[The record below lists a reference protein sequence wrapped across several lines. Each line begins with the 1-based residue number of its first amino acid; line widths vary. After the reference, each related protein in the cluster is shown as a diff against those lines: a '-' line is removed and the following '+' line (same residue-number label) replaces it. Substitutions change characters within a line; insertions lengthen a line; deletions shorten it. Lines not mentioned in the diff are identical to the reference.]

1 MTAAAILVDGRQE
14 FVIVE
19 ETKNLVLKGV
29 VKMVRRSD
37 LYLPSNNTHMIQKA
51 TTLGADVISLDLED
65 SVAPAEK
72 VGARKILVE
81 NIPLAGSTGSRVW
94 TRINAWDSD
103 LTLGDLDAVV
113 TEGIDGILL
122 PKCNGLA
129 DVRRIDDE
137 ITKREKAKGL
147 PVGKIKLA
155 LLIETAIGVMK
166 VNESAGGSGRL
177 EALIFGAV
185 DYLRD
190 MHTVRTASAMEQ
202 YHARAAI
209 GVAARTYG
217 LVAEDAPYGNFKD
230 ADGFK
235 LDSERSAMLGFEGKM
250 LIHPSQVAVAN
261 AVYAPAP
268 DRVEWAKAITK
279 CFEEEGLAKGKA
291 SVAYQGNM
299 IDIPVYNDGR
309 NILARQAEIDAAEA
323 KKAH

>member
-1 MTAAAILVDGRQE
+1 L
-14 FVIVE
+14 
-19 ETKNLVLKGV
+19 
-29 VKMVRRSD
+29 VRRSD

-51 TTLGADVISLDLED
+51 VTLGCDVISLVLED
-65 SVAPAEK
+65 SAAPAEK
-72 VGARKILVE
+72 VAARKILVE

-113 TEGIDGILL
+113 VEGLDGILL

-155 LLIETAIGVMK
+155 LLIETAIGVAK
-166 VNESAGGSGRL
+166 VLESAGGSHRL

-190 MHTVRTASAMEQ
+190 MHTVRTATAQEQ
-202 YHARAAI
+202 YYAKAAV

-217 LVAEDAPYGNFKD
+217 LVAQGAPYGNFKD
-230 ADGFK
+230 TEGF
-235 LDSERSAMLGFEGKM
+235 ERDCINDASLGMEGKM
-250 LIHPSQVAVAN
+250 LIHPSQVPVAN
-261 AVYAPAP
+261 KIFAP
-268 DRVEWAKAITK
+268 DPERVEWAKAITK
-279 CFEEEGLAKGKA
+279 CFEEEGLAKGKG
-291 SVAYQGNM
+291 SVAYQGQM
-299 IDIPVYNDGR
+299 IDIPVYNDGV
-309 NILARQAEIDAAEA
+309 NILARQAEIDEAEA
-323 KKAH
+323 KKVK

>member
-1 MTAAAILVDGRQE
+1 L
-14 FVIVE
+14 
-19 ETKNLVLKGV
+19 
-29 VKMVRRSD
+29 VRRSD

-51 TTLGADVISLDLED
+51 ATLGCDVISLDLED

-72 VGARKILVE
+72 VAARKTLVE
-81 NIPLAGSTGSRVW
+81 NISVAGSTGSRVW

-122 PKCNGLA
+122 PKCNGLV

-137 ITKREKAKGL
+137 ITKRERAKGL
-147 PVGKIKLA
+147 PIGKIKLA
-155 LLIETAIGVMK
+155 LLIETAIGVLK
-166 VNESAGGSGRL
+166 VDESAGGSNRL

-190 MHTVRTASAMEQ
+190 MHTVRTPGAMEQ
-202 YHARAAI
+202 YYARAKT
-209 GVAARTYG
+209 GVAARTFG
-217 LVAEDAPYGNFKD
+217 LVAQDAPYGNFKD
-230 ADGFK
+230 VEGFK
-235 LDSERSAMLGFEGKM
+235 LDCERAAMLGFEGKM
-250 LIHPSQVAVAN
+250 LIHPSQVPIAN
-261 AVYAPAP
+261 EVFAPKP

-279 CFEEEGLAKGKA
+279 CFQEEGLAKGKG

-299 IDIPVYNDGR
+299 IDIPVYNDGL

-323 KKAH
+323 TKKH